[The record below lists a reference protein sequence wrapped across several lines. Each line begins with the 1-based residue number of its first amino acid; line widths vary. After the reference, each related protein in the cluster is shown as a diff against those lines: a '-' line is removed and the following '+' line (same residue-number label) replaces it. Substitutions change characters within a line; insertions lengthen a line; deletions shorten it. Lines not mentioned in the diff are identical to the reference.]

1 MALRCNG
8 SQQALG
14 IKVRTMR
21 RPCLGE
27 VRCSPPAHY
36 NPQDLWEDQ
45 RDLTA

>member
-14 IKVRTMR
+14 IKVRTVRR

-36 NPQDLWEDQ
+36 NPQDLWED
-45 RDLTA
+45 LTA